1 MAIVAA
7 LSTRNIASVSEKVN
21 ALSEFYLPL
30 QRAVEEARLSGAQQ
44 VINLERML
52 HTQSV
57 ARDEKK
63 LLAEQQSLFEQRGR
77 EADGHVFQAIAM
89 ADRAVKEGKLPADE
103 RKLLERLRDR
113 ELPDIV
119 EARQHLHL
127 TTLKYLQQL
136 DTGDRKAT
144 QLFREVV

>member
-7 LSTRNIASVSEKVN
+7 LSTRNIASVSAQVN

-30 QRAVEEARLSGAQQ
+30 QRAVGEARLSGAQQ

-57 ARDEKK
+57 E
-63 LLAEQQSLFEQRGR
+63 R
-77 EADGHVFQAIAM
+77 ELV
-89 ADRAVKEGKLPADE
+89 
-103 RKLLERLRDR
+103 ERLRER
-113 ELPDIV
+113 ELPDV
-119 EARQHLHL
+119 VDARQHLHL
-127 TTLKYLQQL
+127 TTLKYLQEL

-144 QLFREVV
+144 QLFRDVVGEERERLAKEAAAAAALVQSLVESSAATANV